1 MTVPQ
6 LGTRIAAR
14 ALLINRPADKALK
27 CYRRRNLRHEIPVGD
42 AANLIHARLGA
53 WIAQREARL
62 GNDAGEITQNCLHFI
77 ETEVT
82 VIHHRNAAEG
92 MADQMFRSREGAEGH
107 RLQVPVAAVCTENL
121 IRPKSESELR
131 KLTG

>member
-42 AANLIHARLGA
+42 AANLIHVRLGA
-53 WIAQREARL
+53 WIARREARL
-62 GNDAGEITQNCLHFI
+62 GNDTIEITQNRLHFI

-92 MADQMFRSREGAEGH
+92 MADQCSGAAKAPKGIAC
-107 RLQVPVAAVCTENL
+107 RCQSQLCVPKT
-121 IRPKSESELR
+121 SSGR
-131 KLTG
+131 KARANCVS